1 MHDLHEADKILKV
14 ILDYGQKNN
23 LRKITKAV
31 IDLGSM
37 VEHGEELLPANVEF
51 NIKMLA
57 QGTIAENLETI
68 INKTHGD
75 SWVLKEIEG
84 E

>member
-14 ILDYGQKNN
+14 ILDYAQKNN
-23 LRKITKAV
+23 LKKVTKAV
-31 IDLGSM
+31 IDLGSI
-37 VEHGEELLPANVEF
+37 VEHGEELSPVNLEF

-57 QGTIAENLETI
+57 EGTLANGLRVV
-68 INKTHGD
+68 INKIQGD
-75 SWVLKEIEG
+75 SWVLREIEG

>member
-14 ILDYGQKNN
+14 ILDYAQKNN
-23 LRKITKAV
+23 LKKVTKAI
-31 IDLGSM
+31 IDLGSI
-37 VEHGEELLPANVEF
+37 VEHGEELMPENIEF
-51 NIKMLA
+51 NIIMLSR
-57 QGTIAENLETI
+57 GTVADGIKVI
-68 INKTHGD
+68 INKIKGD